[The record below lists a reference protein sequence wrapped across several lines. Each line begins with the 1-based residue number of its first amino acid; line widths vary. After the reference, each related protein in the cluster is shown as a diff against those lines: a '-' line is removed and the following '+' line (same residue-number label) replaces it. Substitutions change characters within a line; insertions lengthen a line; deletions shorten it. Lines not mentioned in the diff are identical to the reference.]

1 MATTRAAGPET
12 SPVDDEFLNLLYRGG
27 ELLAAGKMIEA
38 KDYLERAHQMQ
49 PKNEKGQNL
58 LGLTYFKLGLFDRAA
73 EIYEMLVRE
82 NPVDPTLR
90 VNLGLVYLKT
100 NALQRAVR
108 EFEVAVD
115 LSPDHK
121 KAHNYLGLA
130 LAQQSEY
137 GRAREHFLLSGS
149 DAMAEKMSR
158 AIAGETFVRETPVP
172 LAPERGF
179 PELERPEPGRGQGGT
194 PSMDASSDELDIDVI
209 EEIPTP
215 QVAAP
220 PPPPPPARP
229 PALIPRQAPPP
240 PPAPEDDWG
249 AQFGLDEVPAQQQTQ
264 TLGEFPEIEPEALA
278 PEQPPLELP
287 VLSTEE
293 LASPPEP
300 FPEVTEAGAPE
311 ASVETARTGGV
322 PQESSWAETLPG
334 SGDERAASPFSEPPP
349 PPSEAEPQV
358 PVMSVEELSE
368 DGMPVLTAEPEDAEN
383 LAAMAQHEQAPAPV
397 PPEPEALAEPFA
409 APDAVAAVAPEPA
422 QDVFMEAEPSL
433 EAPPAEEALPPEPV
447 PAAFAA
453 ELPPQAEAYL
463 PQAESYPL
471 QAGPVPTLGE
481 LAPLLP
487 LSDAGTVGTF
497 SVSSAGC
504 SVRVEGQLLIRLEGL
519 VAFSGKLTFQPEMK
533 RFRGR
538 ATDKSFGEGAGQL
551 VRASGQGALFI
562 EPTERH
568 TFVAMDLGDESAYFR
583 DENVFAFE
591 EPVTFENGRVPSDA
605 APDLDLV
612 HLRGSGKVLLSLPGP
627 LRLVPVGMQTPVSVQ
642 LTHLVGWQGNLTP
655 RVVSLWPGVG
665 SEAFKTAVELSGE
678 GFALICLPVR

>member
-1 MATTRAAGPET
+1 
-12 SPVDDEFLNLLYRGG
+12 
-27 ELLAAGKMIEA
+27 MIEA

-179 PELERPEPGRGQGGT
+179 PEFERPEPRGGQGSVPQG
-194 PSMDASSDELDIDVI
+194 DASSDELDIDVI
-209 EEIPTP
+209 EEVPTP

-220 PPPPPPARP
+220 PPQPPPLARP

-240 PPAPEDDWG
+240 PPEDDWG
-249 AQFGLDEVPAQQQTQ
+249 AQFGLDEAPAQQTQ
-264 TLGEFPEIEPEALA
+264 TLGEFPEIEPEALV
-278 PEQPPLELP
+278 PEQPPLDLP

-300 FPEVTEAGAPE
+300 FPAVAVAEAPE
-311 ASVETARTGGV
+311 APGVTAETAGGLS
-322 PQESSWAETLPG
+322 QEASWAEELPG
-334 SGDERAASPFSEPPP
+334 SGYEPSTSPFSELPPP
-349 PPSEAEPQV
+349 PPDAEPQV

-368 DGMPVLTAEPEDAEN
+368 DGMPVLTAEPEDPEN
-383 LAAMAQHEQAPAPV
+383 LAAIAQHEASPPPP
-397 PPEPEALAEPFA
+397 PPEPEALAEPYA
-409 APDAVAAVAPEPA
+409 APEVAAAVAQEPA

-433 EAPPAEEALPPEPV
+433 ETPPPGEALPPEPV
-447 PAAFAA
+447 PDSFVA
-453 ELPPQAEAYL
+453 EPPPQAAGFA
-463 PQAESYPL
+463 P

-487 LSDAGTVGTF
+487 LAEAGAAATF
-497 SVSSAGC
+497 SVWPAGC

-519 VAFSGKLTFQPEMK
+519 VAFSGNLTFQPEMK

-538 ATDKSFGEGAGQL
+538 ATDKPFGEGPGQL
-551 VRASGQGALFI
+551 VRASGQGALFV
-562 EPTERH
+562 EPAERH

-591 EPVTFENGRVPSDA
+591 EPVTFENGRVPSDV

>member
-12 SPVDDEFLNLLYRGG
+12 GPVDDEFLNLLYRGG
-27 ELLAAGKMIEA
+27 ELLAAGKLTEA
-38 KDYLERAHQMQ
+38 QGYLERAHQMQ

-115 LSPDHK
+115 LAPDHK

-149 DAMAEKMSR
+149 DAMADKMSR

-179 PELERPEPGRGQGGT
+179 PELERPAAASPQGSA
-194 PSMDASSDELDIDVI
+194 PPADAASEELDIDVI
-209 EEIPTP
+209 EEEPTP
-215 QVAAP
+215 PVAAP
-220 PPPPPPARP
+220 PPGLVARP
-229 PALIPRQAPPP
+229 PALTPRQAPPP
-240 PPAPEDDWG
+240 PPEDDWG
-249 AQFGLDEVPAQQQTQ
+249 AQFGLDEVPAPQTQ
-264 TLGEFPEIEPEALA
+264 PLGEFPEIDADALGSEQA

-287 VLSTEE
+287 VLSAEE
-293 LASPPEP
+293 LAPQAEAAPEEAP
-300 FPEVTEAGAPE
+300 VEVAPAAEPE
-311 ASVETARTGGV
+311 ASAPPMGMEMGALAEQSSWAEALPGSEEV
-322 PQESSWAETLPG
+322 PQES
-334 SGDERAASPFSEPPP
+334 PFAEPPP
-349 PPSEAEPQV
+349 PPPPEAASEV

-368 DGMPVLTAEPEDAEN
+368 DGMPVLTAEPENPED
-383 LAAMAQHEQAPAPV
+383 LAAMAQHEPPPAPV
-397 PPEPEALAEPFA
+397 APEPEALAEP
-409 APDAVAAVAPEPA
+409 
-422 QDVFMEAEPSL
+422 
-433 EAPPAEEALPPEPV
+433 PPAEEAFVEAPPPEPV
-447 PAAFAA
+447 PDVSAVEAPAEAEAFA
-453 ELPPQAEAYL
+453 
-463 PQAESYPL
+463 S
-471 QAGPVPTLGE
+471 PVVPAPMLGE

-487 LSDAGTVGTF
+487 LAEPGAPGTF
-497 SVSSAGC
+497 SVGPEGC
-504 SVRVEGQLLIRLEGL
+504 SVQVAGQVLLRLEGL
-519 VAFSGKLTFQPEMK
+519 VAFSGNLTFQPETK

-538 ATDKSFGEGAGQL
+538 ATDKPFGEGVGQM
-551 VRASGQGALFI
+551 VRASGQGALFV
-562 EPTERH
+562 EPAARRS
-568 TFVAMDLGDESAYFR
+568 FVAMDLGEESAYFR
-583 DENVFAFE
+583 DENVFGFE
-591 EPVTFENGRVPSDA
+591 EPVGFENGRVPSEV

-612 HLRGSGKVLLSLPGP
+612 HLRGSGKVLLSLAGP
-627 LRLVPVGMQTPVSVQ
+627 LRLVPVGTQRPVSVP

-655 RVVSLWPGVG
+655 RVVALLHGGAGESL
-665 SEAFKTAVELSGE
+665 KTAVELSGE